1 MSQSGAEKRS
11 PPKGA
16 GGGEGGSGHSFLLL
30 LKQREDR
37 QVAVWLGKLINVPPC
52 ARQMLKLR

>member
-16 GGGEGGSGHSFLLL
+16 GGGEGGSGHSFLPL
-30 LKQREDR
+30 LKQREEDG
-37 QVAVWLGKLINVPPC
+37 QVAVWLGKLINVPSC
-52 ARQMLKLR
+52 AR